1 MTFKSFET
9 ERLILKPTDLED
21 VDLIFELMNSPKW
34 LEYIGD
40 RNIKT
45 KEDARQ
51 YILDK
56 HLPNFENN
64 GYGSYTVILKEN
76 GNKVGSSGLFQRDV
90 LEVVDIGFAFLP
102 EYEKKGYGYE
112 SSNKILEVAKT
123 EFGLNKVSAITLP
136 NNIASQKLIEKLGLT
151 YQKMIQLSQ
160 DDDALMY
167 YEGNL

>member
-1 MTFKSFET
+1 MAWSFWLFLWLTYSQLLFLNMTFKSFET

-56 HLPNFENN
+56 Q
-64 GYGSYTVILKEN
+64 
-76 GNKVGSSGLFQRDV
+76 SSKF
-90 LEVVDIGFAFLP
+90 
-102 EYEKKGYGYE
+102 
-112 SSNKILEVAKT
+112 
-123 EFGLNKVSAITLP
+123 
-136 NNIASQKLIEKLGLT
+136 
-151 YQKMIQLSQ
+151 
-160 DDDALMY
+160 
-167 YEGNL
+167 